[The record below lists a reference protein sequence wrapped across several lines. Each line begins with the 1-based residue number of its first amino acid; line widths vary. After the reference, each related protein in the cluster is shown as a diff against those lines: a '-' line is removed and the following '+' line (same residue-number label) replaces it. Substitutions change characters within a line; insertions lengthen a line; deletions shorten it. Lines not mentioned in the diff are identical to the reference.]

1 MQYLRCISSLNITSR
16 HPWTCRGFKTFH
28 SSVNFSGFDTETT
41 QAWNA
46 SRASQTP
53 SLVQIATSERAV
65 LFQLGNISKSTMD
78 VISNILGD
86 EKIIKAGVGIESDVL
101 YLQKWAIP
109 TCTARGIVDLRRILQ
124 PFDVQAQSLSSLTAL
139 LLHERVG
146 GRRQRGSWA
155 RKRLTQSQQKYAAMD
170 AQLGARLYSVLHI
183 MFPEHHHWAPPRTL
197 LPSNIRFRG
206 RQGSRSGHRGGGK
219 GGR

>member
-78 VISNILGD
+78 VISNILGT
-86 EKIIKAGVGIESDVL
+86 S
-101 YLQKWAIP
+101 
-109 TCTARGIVDLRRILQ
+109 
-124 PFDVQAQSLSSLTAL
+124 AQSLTAL
-139 LLHERVG
+139 DECI
-146 GRRQRGSWA
+146 Q
-155 RKRLTQSQQKYAAMD
+155 
-170 AQLGARLYSVLHI
+170 
-183 MFPEHHHWAPPRTL
+183 
-197 LPSNIRFRG
+197 
-206 RQGSRSGHRGGGK
+206 
-219 GGR
+219 